1 MNSTGYF
8 ELDRLP
14 TKCAHNY
21 IYCKETDGYRTN
33 IYSVGAKGTGDGGAF
48 VTAGDLVNFWMGLL
62 ENKLLSKEMVSKMI
76 SKKSGDGAA
85 PEEGYY
91 GYGVWIIDNQ
101 NGTDHAYMQGCDPGV
116 SAIAEYDP
124 DNNMISVMLSNY
136 RDNVWALM
144 RKVREMAS
152 EEA

>member
-1 MNSTGYF
+1 
-8 ELDRLP
+8 
-14 TKCAHNY
+14 
-21 IYCKETDGYRTN
+21 
-33 IYSVGAKGTGDGGAF
+33 

-62 ENKLLSKEMVSKMI
+62 ENKILSKDMVSKMI
-76 SKKSGDGAA
+76 SKQSGDGAD

-91 GYGVWIIDNQ
+91 GYGVWIIDNRD
-101 NGTDHAYMQGCDPGV
+101 GTDHAYMQGCDPGV

-144 RKVREMAS
+144 RKVREMA
-152 EEA
+152 